1 MAMDDIF
8 STIFDGEWICKIIE
22 IMELRI
28 LHDYFIESTS
38 IVIPEHAP
46 KLTAQQLNS
55 YLWMV
60 VTVHFLMSF
69 FGDW

>member
-1 MAMDDIF
+1 MDDIF

-38 IVIPEHAP
+38 
-46 KLTAQQLNS
+46 
-55 YLWMV
+55 M
-60 VTVHFLMSF
+60 
-69 FGDW
+69 